1 VVRNP
6 STCDEFANGD
16 TFLDTTVARYTGA
29 APALPAGWR
38 VQACM
43 PVALTIVADDYPG
56 EVSWRLLQTS
66 QSSGATSLLAQGYR
80 STSYASVCVNIGD
93 TLTLEMR
100 DSAGD
105 GLCCGYGSG
114 YYELRVGGVLMA
126 SGAEYGAVEQTSFTW
141 QWRAPLASQ
150 ASATLRGRVVVPAR
164 APSATSSVLFTSYN
178 DIGSSVGGV
187 SVSFTSGC

>member
-1 VVRNP
+1 
-6 STCDEFANGD
+6 
-16 TFLDTTVARYTGA
+16 
-29 APALPAGWR
+29 
-38 VQACM
+38 M

-66 QSSGATSLLAQGYR
+66 QSGGSTSVLALGYR
-80 STSYASVCVNIGD
+80 STTYASVCVNVGD

-114 YYELRVGGVLMA
+114 YYELRVGDVLMA

-141 QWRAPLASQ
+141 QWRVPLESQ
-150 ASATLRGRVVVPAR
+150 ASATLNGRVVVPAR

-187 SVSFTSGC
+187 SVSYSSRC